1 MFTYFAFPVL
11 FYLLCFSSTTLT
23 FLIDTVIN
31 YKASN
36 FHTRNINFSAV
47 LKVRISSWRTVL
59 SFNSKQILTWM
70 LQHKRNVEKGV
81 ILTGCA
87 LCAVLHHVWLFATPW
102 TVAHQT
108 PLPMGFSRQ
117 EYWSR
122 LPFSPSGDLPK
133 PRKKPVSLVSP
144 TLASG
149 FLTAKPP
156 ERDESWVYLLKTE
169 KIAGVWDI

>member
-70 LQHKRNVEKGV
+70 LQHKRNVKKGV

-108 PLPMGFSRQ
+108 PLPMGFPRQ
-117 EYWSR
+117 EYWNG
-122 LPFSPSGDLPK
+122 LPGPP
-133 PRKKPVSLVSP
+133 PRDFPNPGIELLSLASP
-144 TLASG
+144 TLGGMFFTTSI
-149 FLTAKPP
+149 
-156 ERDESWVYLLKTE
+156 SSYLVT
-169 KIAGVWDI
+169 ITVSTWWS